1 MRQLVS
7 VSRIGRSLGVHL
19 ILATQKPAGIVDD
32 QIKSNTKF
40 YISLKVQTAGD
51 SKDVIGIESCG
62 SAASDSRVGKVVA
75 EEICWYWNREMNLI
89 TICYCV
95 FRNKYGD
102 FSDEKETNV
111 DFSVID
117 KYIEM

>member
-1 MRQLVS
+1 MNTQEILVE
-7 VSRIGRSLGVHL
+7 INNLKG
-19 ILATQKPAGIVDD
+19 
-32 QIKSNTKF
+32 QIKNLKE
-40 YISLKVQTAGD
+40 YIDKGVYNYL
-51 SKDVIGIESCG
+51 KDVIGIESCG

-75 EEICWYWNREMNLI
+75 EEFYWWWNRELNLI

-95 FRNKYGD
+95 FRNKWGD

-117 KYIEM
+117 KYINV

>member
-1 MRQLVS
+1 M
-7 VSRIGRSLGVHL
+7 
-19 ILATQKPAGIVDD
+19 
-32 QIKSNTKF
+32 NTKEILVEINNLQGQINNLRERINKGV
-40 YISLKVQTAGD
+40 YSYL
-51 SKDVIGIESCG
+51 KDVIGIESCV

-95 FRNKYGD
+95 FRNKWGD
-102 FSDEKETNV
+102 YDDEKETNV

-117 KYIEM
+117 KYINT

>member
-1 MRQLVS
+1 M
-7 VSRIGRSLGVHL
+7 
-19 ILATQKPAGIVDD
+19 
-32 QIKSNTKF
+32 NTKEILVEINNLQGQINNLRELVNKGV
-40 YISLKVQTAGD
+40 YNYL
-51 SKDVIGIESCG
+51 KDVIGIESCE

-95 FRNKYGD
+95 FRNKWGD

-117 KYIEM
+117 KYYNL

>member
-1 MRQLVS
+1 MNTQEILVE
-7 VSRIGRSLGVHL
+7 INNLKG
-19 ILATQKPAGIVDD
+19 
-32 QIKSNTKF
+32 QIKNLKE
-40 YISLKVQTAGD
+40 YINKGVYNYL
-51 SKDVIGIESCG
+51 KDVIGIESYE
-62 SAASDSRVGKVVA
+62 SDASESLVGKVVA
-75 EEICWYWNREMNLI
+75 EEFYWWWNRELNLI

-102 FSDEKETNV
+102 FSDEEETNV

>member
-1 MRQLVS
+1 M
-7 VSRIGRSLGVHL
+7 
-19 ILATQKPAGIVDD
+19 
-32 QIKSNTKF
+32 NTKEILVEINNLQGQINNLRE
-40 YISLKVQTAGD
+40 YVDKGVYNYL
-51 SKDVIGIESCG
+51 KDVIGIESCG
-62 SAASDSRVGKVVA
+62 SGASDSRVGKVVA

-95 FRNKYGD
+95 FRNKWGD

-117 KYIEM
+117 KYINI

>member
-1 MRQLVS
+1 M
-7 VSRIGRSLGVHL
+7 
-19 ILATQKPAGIVDD
+19 
-32 QIKSNTKF
+32 NTKEILVEINNLQGQINNLRELVNKGV
-40 YISLKVQTAGD
+40 YNYL
-51 SKDVIGIESCG
+51 KDVIGIESCE
-62 SAASDSRVGKVVA
+62 STASDSRVGKVVA

-95 FRNKYGD
+95 FRNKWGD

-117 KYIEM
+117 KYINA

>member
-1 MRQLVS
+1 M
-7 VSRIGRSLGVHL
+7 
-19 ILATQKPAGIVDD
+19 
-32 QIKSNTKF
+32 NTKEILVEINNLQGQINNLRELVNKGV
-40 YISLKVQTAGD
+40 YNYL
-51 SKDVIGIESCG
+51 KDVIGIESCG

-95 FRNKYGD
+95 FRNKWGD

-117 KYIEM
+117 KYIDA

>member
-1 MRQLVS
+1 M
-7 VSRIGRSLGVHL
+7 
-19 ILATQKPAGIVDD
+19 
-32 QIKSNTKF
+32 NTKEILVEINNLQGQINNLRELVNKGV
-40 YISLKVQTAGD
+40 YNYL
-51 SKDVIGIESCG
+51 KDVIGIESCE

-95 FRNKYGD
+95 FRNKWGD

-117 KYIEM
+117 KYINA